1 MIKDDG
7 IERQIFIVP
16 EHYPQ
21 MSLADCLRRLGISL
35 NLRRKIKHYG
45 VVRIDGVICP
55 WHAKVS
61 PKSEIQMEWTI
72 ASQIT
77 PEDIPLAIIYEDDW
91 LLVVDKPAGMLVHP
105 TSSQPGGT
113 LANAVI
119 YYYRQ
124 QRYSHSFHPVQR
136 LDRNT
141 SGLLAIA
148 KLSSIHHLMNKQRL
162 RRQYLAIATGTPHVT
177 EGSIDLPIARHPDSI
192 IIRIVSS
199 NGQDAVTHYRV
210 LQSFPTASLLQLELE
225 TGRTHQIRLH
235 LSHIGHPLLG
245 DDLYG
250 GKTDLIARQALHS
263 YFLELHHPITGSVI
277 SLSSPLPQDL
287 EQLLKQLESHTAA
300 GASHREKNN
309 SINQEESI
317 CR

>member
-1 MIKDDG
+1 MINDEG
-7 IERQIFIVP
+7 TEHQTFIVP

-21 MSLADCLRRLGISL
+21 MSLADCLRRLGVSL
-35 NLRRKIKHYG
+35 NLRRKIKHHG
-45 VVRIDGVICP
+45 VIRIDGVVCP
-55 WHAKVS
+55 WYAKVS
-61 PKSEIQMEWTI
+61 PKSEIEMEWTV

-77 PEDIPLAIIYEDDW
+77 PENIPLDIVYEDDW
-91 LLVVDKPAGMLVHP
+91 LLIVDKPAGMLVHP
-105 TSSQPGGT
+105 TPKQPGGT
-113 LANAVI
+113 LANAVVH
-119 YYYRQ
+119 YYRQ
-124 QRYSHSFHPVQR
+124 LGYTHAFHPVQR

-141 SGLLAIA
+141 SGLLTIA

-162 RRQYLAIATGTPHVT
+162 RRRYLAIATGTPEVA
-177 EGSIDLPIARHPDSI
+177 EGIIDLPIARHPDSI

-199 NGQDAVTHYRV
+199 TGQDAITHYRV

-263 YFLELHHPITGSVI
+263 SFLELQHPITGAVI

-287 EQLLKQLESHTAA
+287 EQLLKQLDTHVSAV
-300 GASHREKNN
+300 ASHREKNN
-309 SINQEESI
+309 SINQEG
-317 CR
+317 